1 MKFKV
6 ELEYEIGSTVGEGPI
21 WDEIS
26 QHLVWIDVLEGKV
39 FFYSPTQRSQK
50 TIEIKSHVGAVAFD
64 SNHNLVIAQRDGISR
79 LSRSTGEITYLRKII
94 ESTEIRFNDG
104 SVDRAGR
111 FVVGSMG
118 YQPTE
123 DSGTLYSYSLSGEL
137 KTLIPKVGI
146 SNGVCWNSDSSAMYY
161 IDSLTNSIQVFEY
174 NLESGAI
181 SNGKVLMKFDMS
193 EGTPDGMTIDT
204 DGNLWVA
211 MWGGAKVVVVNPDGI
226 TVARIPFPVTNVTS
240 LTFGGADMSTLF
252 VTTARYTLSA
262 QALMNEPLAGS
273 LFSIKTSSRG
283 YLENCMK

>member
-1 MKFKV
+1 MNLKV
-6 ELEYEIGSTVGEGPI
+6 ELEYEIESTVGEGPI

-26 QHLVWIDVLEGKV
+26 QQLVWIDVLEGKI
-39 FFYSPTQRSQK
+39 FIYSPTRRSQK
-50 TIEIKSHVGAVAFD
+50 TIEIETHIGAVAFD
-64 SNHNLVIAQRDGISR
+64 SNHDLVIAQRDGISR
-79 LSRSTGEITYLRKII
+79 YSRSTGEITYVRQII
-94 ESTEIRFNDG
+94 ESSEIRFNDG

-118 YQPTE
+118 YEPSE

-137 KTLIPKVGI
+137 RTLLPKVGI
-146 SNGVCWNSDSSAMYY
+146 SNGICWNSDSSAMYY
-161 IDSLTNSIQVFEY
+161 IDSLTNSIQVFDY

-181 SNGKVLMKFDMS
+181 SNGKVMVKFDMT

-240 LTFGGADMSTLF
+240 VTFGGADMSTLF
-252 VTTARYTLSA
+252 VTTARYTLSDEV
-262 QALMNEPLAGS
+262 LLNEPLAGS
-273 LFSIKTSSRG
+273 LFSIQTNSRG